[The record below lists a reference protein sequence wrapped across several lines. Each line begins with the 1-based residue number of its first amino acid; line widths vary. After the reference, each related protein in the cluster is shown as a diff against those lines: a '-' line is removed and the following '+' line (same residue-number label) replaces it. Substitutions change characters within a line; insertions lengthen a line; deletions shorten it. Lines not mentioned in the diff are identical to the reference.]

1 MSKPY
6 FILEF
11 STLEKAQAGIA
22 TYHAMAKAWHTQLGY
37 TVLSG
42 EKAIDHLLRFKF
54 PVVEGQEYAVVIGQI
69 NGVDNL
75 NAVGTVLWDEPK
87 QSPDDTYYF
96 SSLSNDQG
104 FSDWKETYEEFE
116 GITYIEKDMPDNWN
130 IVSDA

>member
-54 PVVEGQEYAVVIGQI
+54 PVVEGQEYGVVIGQI

-96 SSLSNDQG
+96 SSFSNDSR
-104 FSDWKETYEEFE
+104 FPDWKETYTQFKGEPYTEKE
-116 GITYIEKDMPDNWN
+116 RPDEWVVIEL
-130 IVSDA
+130 